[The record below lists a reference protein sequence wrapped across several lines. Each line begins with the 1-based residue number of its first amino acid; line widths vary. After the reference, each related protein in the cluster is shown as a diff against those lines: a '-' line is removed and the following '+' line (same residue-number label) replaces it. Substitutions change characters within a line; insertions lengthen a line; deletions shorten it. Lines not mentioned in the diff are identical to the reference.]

1 MIESACVVE
10 WGSRLA
16 CQIKV
21 SDALD
26 GLIVRL
32 PVSQH

>member
-1 MIESACVVE
+1 MMLKSVE
-10 WGSRLA
+10 PD
-16 CQIKV
+16 QIKI

-32 PVSQH
+32 PEFQG